1 MQDLRSI
8 AQRVFRIE
16 AEAVA
21 QLSDLLTSDFNR
33 AAELMHAC
41 QGRVVVCGMGKSG
54 IIGKKIAATLSSTGT
69 ASFFLH
75 PSEAIHGDLGML
87 RTEDVF
93 LSLSNSGE
101 TDELLQLIPHI
112 QNMGLRHITVVG
124 KPQSTLAQ
132 HADCVLAV
140 SIKEEASS
148 LQVAPMASTTATL
161 AMGDALAAALIQLKN
176 FQAAEFAALHPGGSL
191 GKLLLSKVEHF
202 MQKENLPIVAPEEQ
216 LREVLLAMSRGQLGL
231 AVVVDAQ
238 NYIQGIITDGDI
250 RRALNKYGDQNFF
263 QLQAQDVA
271 SAQPKSIGPKA
282 SLVKAEEQMALHKIT
297 ALLVVEQGQLLGV
310 LAEKHF

>member
-8 AQRVFRIE
+8 AKRVFRIE

-21 QLSDLLTSDFNR
+21 QLSALLTEDFNK
-33 AAELMHAC
+33 AAYLIKAC
-41 QGRVVVCGMGKSG
+41 EGRVVVCGMGKSG

-87 RTEDVF
+87 RREDVF

-112 QNMGLRHITVVG
+112 QKMGLKHVSIVG
-124 KPQSTLAQ
+124 KTASTLAQ
-132 HADCVLAV
+132 HADYVLAV

-161 AMGDALAAALIQLKN
+161 AMGDALAAALIQLKD
-176 FQAAEFAALHPGGSL
+176 FRASEFAALHPGGSL
-191 GKLLLSKVEHF
+191 GRLLLSKVKHF
-202 MQKENLPIVAPEEQ
+202 MRKEELPVVHPEES
-216 LREVLLAMSRGQLGL
+216 LREVLLCMSRGQLGL
-231 AVVVDAQ
+231 AVVLDRAQ
-238 NYIQGIITDGDI
+238 RIKGVITDGDI

-263 QLQAQDVA
+263 NLKAKAIA
-271 SAQPKSIGPKA
+271 STAPKSISPEA
-282 SLVKAEEQMALHKIT
+282 SLVEAEELLHQYKIT
-297 ALLVVEQGQLLGV
+297 AILVEERGQLLGI

>member
-21 QLSDLLTSDFNR
+21 QLSELLTEDFNT
-33 AAELMHAC
+33 AAHLIQAC
-41 QGRVVVCGMGKSG
+41 EGRVVVCGMGKSG
-54 IIGKKIAATLSSTGT
+54 IIGKKIAATFSSTGT

-87 RTEDVF
+87 RKEDVF

-112 QNMGLRHITVVG
+112 HKMGLKHITLVG
-124 KPQSTLAQ
+124 KTASTLAQ
-132 HADCVLAV
+132 HAHCVLAV

-148 LQVAPMASTTATL
+148 LPVAPMASTTATL
-161 AMGDALAAALIQLKN
+161 AMGDALAAALIRLKN
-176 FQAAEFAALHPGGSL
+176 FKASEFAALHPGGSL
-191 GKLLLSKVEHF
+191 GKLLLSKVDHF
-202 MQKENLPIVAPEEQ
+202 MRKEDLPVVQPEESLQ
-216 LREVLLAMSRGQLGL
+216 KVLLCMSRGQLGL
-231 AVVVDAQ
+231 AVVLDRAQ
-238 NYIQGIITDGDI
+238 RIQGIITDGDI
-250 RRALNKYGDQNFF
+250 RRALNKYGDENFF
-263 QLQAQDVA
+263 NLKARTIA
-271 SAQPKSIGPKA
+271 TTHPKTISPDA
-282 SLVKAEEQMALHKIT
+282 SLVEAEELLHQYKIT
-297 ALLVVEQGQLLGV
+297 AVLVVERGQLLGI